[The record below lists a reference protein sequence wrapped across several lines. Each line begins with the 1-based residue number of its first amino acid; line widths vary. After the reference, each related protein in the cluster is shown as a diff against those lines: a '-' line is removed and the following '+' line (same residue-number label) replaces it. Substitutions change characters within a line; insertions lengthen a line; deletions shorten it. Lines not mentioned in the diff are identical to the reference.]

1 MHLLTERSGLQAFL
15 DAAICFFVPFLAAS
29 PLGNRSSIDVFSV
42 GKTIFT
48 CMLGVVTMEIMI
60 VARYWTWW
68 FAAVCALSYLLV
80 YPYMIFFHIFW
91 QNVFGSWDLE
101 SSGVGINI
109 MATPFFWIAL
119 LTVYSMTFSIRYGP
133 FPLTICQIPS
143 SSYVCSVFSV
153 VQSVGFCLFSHAGSQ
168 PKPSRCYTYPEAE
181 WQCRYFERSLKWLFR
196 PDDSMILA
204 ELEDRERMR
213 DLTKPPP
220 DSKHNASLY
229 PVVEDPHAVRHPPCE
244 PLA

>member
-1 MHLLTERSGLQAFL
+1 MSTACVGLQAFL

-80 YPYMIFFHIFW
+80 YPYVIFFPIFW
-91 QNVFGSWDLE
+91 QNVFGTWDLE

-119 LTVYSMTFSIRYGP
+119 LTVYSMTFSIRYDPAHKQFLRSDLEG
-133 FPLTICQIPS
+133 
-143 SSYVCSVFSV
+143 
-153 VQSVGFCLFSHAGSQ
+153 
-168 PKPSRCYTYPEAE
+168 KPSGCSSFVCPRI
-181 WQCRYFERSLKWLFR
+181 LKQGSSTGTL
-196 PDDSMILA
+196 SG
-204 ELEDRERMR
+204 
-213 DLTKPPP
+213 
-220 DSKHNASLY
+220 H
-229 PVVEDPHAVRHPPCE
+229 
-244 PLA
+244 